1 MREYNDLLGFQRI
14 ISIIFLIFILI
25 STSFTNTLVTLPKS
39 LNTLITVLLFLLYL
53 IITFSSSYNLKN
65 FIEQIVFL
73 VIAVFSYILTGASV
87 FSILLLSVN
96 VLRNLQIK
104 EILRYY
110 FYIRL
115 LVIVVIVLLSIMG
128 IIDNNYVV
136 ISKAGLYRVSRYAFG
151 YAHPN
156 QLAQALGSLLLA
168 YYSMNYSRKLDYSSI
183 ITYSIVSITI
193 YQLTLSRAFLI
204 ISILFIIFN
213 FILNIKVVGH
223 TKEVGI
229 PILRYSELWIG
240 LALFLSLLLPY
251 FMTIQVGELRFI
263 LYKINDLLSSRLTFS
278 ASVMENYPLSLFG
291 TTFSFDKLGLIYRKF
306 AVDVGYINL
315 LYSFGL
321 VPFLA
326 FIITT
331 NIVCKKLFELNFY
344 VLLLVFYLM
353 LLWAS
358 MENIIVNCSV
368 DFVILLFG
376 SILFNQKSN
385 KVEMI

>member
-1 MREYNDLLGFQRI
+1 M
-14 ISIIFLIFILI
+14 
-25 STSFTNTLVTLPKS
+25 
-39 LNTLITVLLFLLYL
+39 
-53 IITFSSSYNLKN
+53 
-65 FIEQIVFL
+65 
-73 VIAVFSYILTGASV
+73 
-87 FSILLLSVN
+87 
-96 VLRNLQIK
+96 
-104 EILRYY
+104 
-110 FYIRL
+110 
-115 LVIVVIVLLSIMG
+115 
-128 IIDNNYVV
+128 
-136 ISKAGLYRVSRYAFG
+136 
-151 YAHPN
+151 
-156 QLAQALGSLLLA
+156 
-168 YYSMNYSRKLDYSSI
+168 
-183 ITYSIVSITI
+183 
-193 YQLTLSRAFLI
+193 
-204 ISILFIIFN
+204 
-213 FILNIKVVGH
+213 GH